1 MEIVIISGGNIQEDF
16 ALDFLYKHKKAMKI
30 AADRGMELCQKA
42 GIIPEHI
49 IGDLDSVDSGTLS
62 YYEGQKGICWHRLKP
77 EKDDTDTQSALN
89 LAIDLKAE
97 KVWILG
103 GTGTRMDH
111 VLANINLLVYGA
123 RKNTEVILVD
133 AHNQITLL
141 KKETRISK
149 NQQFGRYVSFFG
161 WGENI
166 EGLTLEGFKYP
177 LTKAFLR
184 PEDCG
189 LTVSNE
195 IVEEEAKVSYEK
207 GSLIMVMSRD

>member
-16 ALDFLYKHKKAMKI
+16 ALDFLYRHEKAVKI
-30 AADRGMELCQKA
+30 AADRGMELCRKA

-49 IGDLDSVDSGTLS
+49 IGDLDSVNQETLA
-62 YYEGQKGICWHRLKP
+62 YYEGKREICWHRLKP

-89 LAIDLKAE
+89 LAIELKAE

-111 VLANINLLVYGA
+111 VLANINLLVYGSK
-123 RKNTEVILVD
+123 RNTEVVLVD
-133 AHNQITLL
+133 AHNMITYL
-141 KKETRISK
+141 KKETYITK
-149 NQQFGRYVSFFG
+149 KQQFGKYVSFFG

-177 LTKAFLR
+177 LKNALLR

-195 IVEEEAKVSYEK
+195 IMEEEAKVTYEK